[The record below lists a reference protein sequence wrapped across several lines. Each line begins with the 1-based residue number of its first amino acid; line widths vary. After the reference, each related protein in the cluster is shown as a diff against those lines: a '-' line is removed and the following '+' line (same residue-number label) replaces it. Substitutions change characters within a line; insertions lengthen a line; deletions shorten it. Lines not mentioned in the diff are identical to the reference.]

1 MATLGE
7 KIKALRKEKNLHKQS
22 WQVRN
27 LQKVCL
33 VKLKMEKL
41 HLP

>member
-7 KIKALRKEKNLHKQS
+7 KLKHYVKKKLTQTELAGSELT
-22 WQVRN
+22 
-27 LQKVCL
+27 KVCL

-41 HLP
+41 HLL